1 MNNSQLRRY
10 EMLVRVR
17 DFGDAHADLF
27 FESSL
32 ARQTFAAVTD
42 AVEQLTAHTVAK
54 LSSVRGTPT
63 KAMARAALTDR
74 LAAISHTARVISAT
88 TPGLEEKFV
97 FPDRP
102 SDQGLLMTARV
113 FAQDAEPIADRFIA
127 HVMPQT
133 FLADLVAAIGQFE
146 QAIHQRDAG
155 KDERT
160 VARAR
165 IQAALRSGGAA
176 ARALDAMVG
185 NRLRDDPVT
194 MAVWKRDRR
203 VQYPPSRTR
212 TSVDAPAPVAVP
224 PAAAGGPSAQAPAA
238 SGAASTAEV
247 AS

>member
-32 ARQTFAAVTD
+32 VRQTFAAVTE
-42 AVEQLTAHTVAK
+42 AVEQLTAHTVSK

-63 KAMARAALTDR
+63 KAMARATLLDR
-74 LAAISHTARVISAT
+74 LAAISQTARVIAVH

-97 FPDRP
+97 IPDKP
-102 SDQGLLMTARV
+102 SDQVLLMTARV
-113 FAQDAEPIADRFIA
+113 FAQGVEPLTDRFIA
-127 HVMPQT
+127 HVMPET
-133 FLADLVAAIGQFE
+133 FLADLLAAIGQFE
-146 QAIHQRDAG
+146 QAMHQRQAG
-155 KDERT
+155 KEERS

-165 IQAALRSGGAA
+165 IKEALTSGVAA

-203 VQYPPSRTR
+203 VQYPSSRTR
-212 TSVDAPAPVAVP
+212 TVVEAPVPEPVP
-224 PAAAGGPSAQAPAA
+224 PAAAGGVSAEVR
-238 SGAASTAEV
+238 STAGV